1 MAGWLARLMIPTRR
15 ERWSRAIRIIPSHF
29 PPIDLFEEV
38 ADPADLEAVH
48 AVEALTNP
56 RLLDQVGELALVPA
70 DDRIS
75 GPGSSVIMAAF
86 THPNRAGS
94 RFSAGEY
101 GVYYAAADQATA
113 ISETRYHRERF
124 LRLQDTGP
132 QRLHMRAYV
141 GAVDADWL
149 DLRGLQTSHPELYD
163 ADDYRASQVWG
174 RDQRERGAWGVL
186 YDSVRHPGGQCLA
199 AFKPKACRTVRQGGH
214 FEYYYDG
221 QRITHVARLTEL
233 RNA

>member
-1 MAGWLARLMIPTRR
+1 MAGRLARLMIPTRR

-56 RLLDQVGELALVPA
+56 RLLDQVGELTLVPA
-70 DDRIS
+70 EERIS
-75 GPGSSVIMAAF
+75 GPGTSVIMAAF

-132 QRLHMRAYV
+132 QRLHMRAYI
-141 GAVDADWL
+141 GAAEADWL
-149 DLRGLQTSHPELYD
+149 DLRGLQTCHADLYD
-163 ADDYRASQVWG
+163 ADDYGASQAWG
-174 RDQRERGAWGVL
+174 GDQREQGAWGVL

-199 AFKPKACRTVRQGGH
+199 AFKPKACRPVRQGGH